1 MSAKRGACDAGAIVA
16 SVSTDVARRA
26 RSIGLRYWHFEC
38 DQDRLIMFN
47 S

>member
-1 MSAKRGACDAGAIVA
+1 MSAKRGAGDMGAIA
-16 SVSTDVARRA
+16 APVSTDVARRA
-26 RSIGLRYWHFEC
+26 RSIGLRYWHFAC